1 MFSGREHEGG
11 SIRFLCRALLL
22 LAILAPLQAAAAQQA
37 VAISPSV
44 VLVLKLVSKTLVKPT
59 TGIVVSD
66 DGIVAVPAEFAAE
79 AGEMI
84 VLDGGA
90 DILSNGRP
98 ATIIDASGAG
108 ELAFLRVKGLT
119 RPGIRRSASALEAD
133 AALHMEAFPPAEDIA
148 KGAQPLKVP
157 VKVLHGGHSISAETP
172 LPYVTG
178 AILDACGHLAG
189 VSLANGTQSLESARP
204 ATLLFGDDLGR
215 SLDAM
220 RIELPVAV
228 CQAAAPAAAKT
239 ATAKN
244 PVAKPAVTQ
253 NALESA
259 VETAKESSAEPATAT
274 PQNEPPVIPAQD
286 VVVAPPL
293 RETANET
300 REAPSV
306 WQNVPAWLP
315 VLGLFVL
322 GVLLWKVV
330 FFFRLQRKAPEQ
342 AASGDAAQRI
352 QAASDEPVTAPLA
365 NSADA
370 GAVKPRSAPVP
381 DLEVPLGVR
390 PDNCDGALLVEGFL
404 DAETP
409 FRRLCFVDTVSV
421 DVVIGRGDA
430 DIVIEH
436 EAVSRSHA
444 RIISAGGLLTL
455 SDLGSRNGTFI
466 GDLPCL
472 PGEIFYIGEDD
483 EIYMGD
489 VRMTIRTVR
498 QEAQWA

>member
-1 MFSGREHEGG
+1 MFAGRVQEGR
-11 SIRFLCRALLL
+11 SIRFLGRALLL
-22 LAILAPLQAAAAQQA
+22 LAILAPIQAAAAQQA

-98 ATIIDASGAG
+98 ATLIEKTGTG
-108 ELAFLRVKGLT
+108 ELAFLTVKGLK
-119 RPGIRRSASALEAD
+119 RPGIRRSAGAPEAD

-148 KGAQPLKVP
+148 KGAPPLKVP
-157 VKVLHGGHSISAETP
+157 VKLLHGGQLTTSAETP

-189 VSLANGTQSLESARP
+189 VSLASGPQSLDAERP
-204 ATLLFGDDLGR
+204 VSVLFGDGLDR
-215 SLDAM
+215 SLEAIDIKMPTA
-220 RIELPVAV
+220 A
-228 CQAAAPAAAKT
+228 CQAAAPAT
-239 ATAKN
+239 AESTA
-244 PVAKPAVTQ
+244 PKPAATQ
-253 NALESA
+253 RTPETA
-259 VETAKESSAEPATAT
+259 VETAKEPSAEPVTGT
-274 PQNEPPVIPAQD
+274 PQTEPPVIPAQD
-286 VVVAPPL
+286 AAAAPPL
-293 RETANET
+293 PETTKRT
-300 REAPSV
+300 REEPPV

-322 GVLLWKVV
+322 GVVLWKVV
-330 FFFRLQRKAPEQ
+330 FFFKIQRMTPAPI
-342 AASGDAAQRI
+342 AAKDDARRI

-365 NSADA
+365 DSA
-370 GAVKPRSAPVP
+370 GAGAQKPRSAPVP
-381 DLEVPLGVR
+381 NLEISAAGAR
-390 PDNCDGALLVEGFL
+390 PDNCDGVLLVEGFL

-409 FRRLCFVDTVSV
+409 FRRFCFVDTGSV
-421 DVVIGRGDA
+421 DAVIGRGDA

-444 RIISAGGLLTL
+444 RIVSAGGLLTL

-483 EIYMGD
+483 EIFIGD